1 MRKFG
6 MYSFIGLLTF
16 LVTNI
21 LLYIFR
27 EIFKVSDGMSVMV
40 AYAIAALS
48 HFGLHNN
55 LTFKESRES
64 LGNKLKGHMLVSVF
78 NYFIGTAAAT
88 AAIRYISDNSI
99 VATAF
104 STAVTY
110 FLGFVML
117 DRFVYK

>member
-40 AYAIAALS
+40 AYAIAALF